1 MSSDRN
7 KREKKLRDSWY
18 KNTPTHN
25 FTEVSSDVAF
35 EHKRIGQGWGFFLF
49 IYFFLNT
56 LYYTGHEAWNK
67 MQSDYILKLGQSL
80 VYTSAC
86 PLEGR
91 KEKKKKKKAVL
102 QKRSVNTTSRFRSS
116 GSSRFSEKV
125 PQLHSSEPSHEVTVS
140 KDTSLTVD
148 FGSVYRDRL

>member
-49 IYFFLNT
+49 IFFFFKYVI
-56 LYYTGHEAWNK
+56 LYWTRSVKQDAVWLHPEAWTK
-67 MQSDYILKLGQSL
+67 PGLYFCVSTRGQK
-80 VYTSAC
+80 
-86 PLEGR
+86 R
-91 KEKKKKKKAVL
+91 KKKKKKAVL